1 MKKLIYLSLILGFIS
16 CNERKENTI
25 TKPQPITG
33 KAPTELYKAIA
44 LVDSLMISVAQR
56 DCDLEAYASFLSD
69 DFEYF
74 HDKAGYTPSKE
85 AEMKDMN
92 IFCGKEQRSRQPLRR
107 QRTEGTLKVFPMD
120 NYGALEFCDHVF
132 YLQINDGT
140 EKLVGS
146 GKMTAIWKLEN
157 DEWKVTRV
165 ISYDHQHLA
174 EMELPDETLETYVG
188 DYSLPDRI
196 VNIKKEG
203 KFLRATDIT
212 DGKPGWNTLLF
223 AEANN
228 KFYFNYENV
237 QYEFLISGDQVTMLN
252 IYENGKLIEEAK
264 RVKS

>member
-1 MKKLIYLSLILGFIS
+1 MVLIS
-16 CNERKENTI
+16 CDQKQENTI
-25 TKPQPITG
+25 TKSEVIVKEQPS
-33 KAPTELYKAIA
+33 KLYKAIA
-44 LVDSLMISVAQR
+44 KVDSLMISVAQR
-56 DCDLEAYASFLSD
+56 DCDLEAYESFLSD

-74 HDKAGYTPSKE
+74 HDKAGFTPSKE
-85 AEMKDMN
+85 AEMADMA

-120 NYGALEFCDHVF
+120 KYGALEFCDHVF

-140 EKLVGS
+140 EKIVGS
-146 GKMTAIWKLEN
+146 GKMTALWKLE
-157 DEWKVTRV
+157 DDQWKVTRV

-174 EMELPDETLETYVG
+174 EIELSDDILEEYAG

-212 DGKPGWNTLLF
+212 DGKAGWNTLLF
-223 AEANN
+223 SESDN

-237 QYEFLISGDQVTMLN
+237 VYEFLKSGDQVTTLN

-264 RVKS
+264 RK